1 MESNLCW
8 QIIIPRL
15 SFNKQLCLSQ
25 TNMILSQ
32 IAFENGEF
40 QMKRLKAQLK
50 NNPFLGRKH
59 QNLGTLHGLGWTFWR
74 ALTWVLEEDSDHC
87 DLVLLAKAERLGLE
101 ITRKGISSF
110 YKKNDVA
117 PNEIDAHL
125 PKLNQNPDWMISVEL
140 SEDPS
145 RPVDHEFT
153 VRELSTG
160 KYKDRFY

>member
-1 MESNLCW
+1 M
-8 QIIIPRL
+8 
-15 SFNKQLCLSQ
+15 
-25 TNMILSQ
+25 
-32 IAFENGEF
+32 
-40 QMKRLKAQLK
+40 
-50 NNPFLGRKH
+50 
-59 QNLGTLHGLGWTFWR
+59 
-74 ALTWVLEEDSDHC
+74 
-87 DLVLLAKAERLGLE
+87 LAKAERLGLE